1 MQQRVIVII
10 DDSEDVAALE
20 FSLAAMR
27 GVKVVKMNDGRR
39 LMNELRTNSLEVA
52 AIVTDLNLPFFDG
65 FEILEAVRRHGR
77 FGQLPIIVITGDG
90 RCGLADRAQ
99 ELGASAFFMKP
110 YSPAEVRRALEALID
125 AS

>member
-1 MQQRVIVII
+1 MDQRVIAII

-20 FSLAAMR
+20 LALSNMQS
-27 GVKVVKMNDGRR
+27 VKVVKMDDGRSV
-39 LMNELRTNSLEVA
+39 MNALRSNSLELA

-65 FEILEAVRRHGR
+65 FEILEAVRAHQR
-77 FGQLPIIVITGDG
+77 FSHVPIVVITGDG
-90 RCGLADRAQ
+90 RSGVPERAKQ
-99 ELGASAFFMKP
+99 LGASAFFVKP